1 MMILIIPVLKVS
13 YSQLA
18 FFSGFSNLNQMNIL
32 IVEDEKSL
40 AREIASF
47 LKSENFLCELA
58 FSGTEASEK
67 IAVNLYDFILL
78 DLGLP
83 DYNGLDLLEEAKK
96 AGSEAAFI
104 ILTAR
109 GAVEDKVKGLD
120 LGADDYLA
128 KPFALVELLSRINAV
143 ARRKFNVISQD
154 VVLGEFLMK
163 VQSRKLICKGQ
174 EVDLTKKE
182 FDLLQ
187 YLVLNQNR
195 VLTRHQL
202 YEHIWGNILDDQ
214 YDSNFIDVHIK
225 NLRKKL
231 NLHAPSPWLETVRGV
246 GYRISTEQQVS

>member
-1 MMILIIPVLKVS
+1 M
-13 YSQLA
+13 
-18 FFSGFSNLNQMNIL
+18 NLL

-40 AREIASF
+40 AKEMASF
-47 LKSENFLCELA
+47 LKSENFLCDLA
-58 FSGTEASEK
+58 FTGIEASEK
-67 IAVNLYDFILL
+67 ITVNLYDFVLL

-83 DYNGLDLLEEAKK
+83 DYNGLDLITEARK
-96 AGSEAAFI
+96 AGSEASFI
-104 ILTAR
+104 IITAR

-143 ARRKFNVISQD
+143 ARRKFKVVSQD
-154 VVLGEFLMK
+154 VTLGDFVMQ
-163 VQSRKLICKGQ
+163 VGSRQLFCMGK

-182 FDLLQ
+182 YDLLQ
-187 YLVLNQNR
+187 YLVLNHEK
-195 VLTRHQL
+195 VLTRQQL

-246 GYRISTEQQVS
+246 GYRVSI

>member
-1 MMILIIPVLKVS
+1 M
-13 YSQLA
+13 
-18 FFSGFSNLNQMNIL
+18 NLL

-40 AREIASF
+40 AKEVASF
-47 LKSENFLCELA
+47 LKSENFLCDLA
-58 FSGTEASEK
+58 FTGTEASEK
-67 IAVNLYDFILL
+67 ISVNLYDFILL

-83 DYNGLDLLEEAKK
+83 DYNGLDLISEARK
-96 AGSEAAFI
+96 AGSEASFI
-104 ILTAR
+104 IITAR

-143 ARRKFNVISQD
+143 ARRKFNVVSQD
-154 VVLGEFLMK
+154 FTLGDFVIE
-163 VQSRKLICKGQ
+163 VQSRKLFCMGK

-182 FDLLQ
+182 YDLLQ
-187 YLVLNQNR
+187 YLVLNHDK
-195 VLTRHQL
+195 VLTRQQL

-246 GYRISTEQQVS
+246 GYRVSL